1 MAWHDGYLTNK
12 NIVQKQIKNLCILK
26 LSLVC
31 IFQKE
36 NECAAF
42 NSSYLMFRSKNEVC
56 AGNKIPYPKMK
67 VYQRKLEVSKPGDSN
82 RTFTFKL
89 VKETKDSVR

>member
-1 MAWHDGYLTNK
+1 
-12 NIVQKQIKNLCILK
+12 
-26 LSLVC
+26 
-31 IFQKE
+31 
-36 NECAAF
+36 
-42 NSSYLMFRSKNEVC
+42 MFRSKNEVC